1 MSFLNQHPFL
11 AFSKHQRSGLLV
23 LAFVI
28 VIVQVVYFWVNL
40 QTDSQP
46 NSKHPHYLSAI
57 QKQIDSLK
65 SIEPPKDTIYPFN
78 PNYITDYKGYILG
91 MSLEEINRLHEFRA
105 LGKFVNSSGEFQ
117 KVTQVSDS
125 LLKVISPSFKFPD
138 WVNKNLNH
146 NSGYA
151 DNDHQNRKEVSE
163 KPTIKE
169 DLNTADAEQLKKING
184 IGDKLSE
191 RIISFRNRLGG
202 FLVDA
207 QLYDVYGL
215 DSIVVQKTLNKFT
228 VLIPPKI
235 EKIELNEATYDQLRS
250 IAYINGKLAGK
261 ILDYRRANGNFKN
274 LEELTKIEDF
284 PINRLPSIALYLYL
298 KKL

>member
-28 VIVQVVYFWVNL
+28 VIVQVVYFWINL

-117 KVTQVSDS
+117 EITQVSDS

-163 KPTIKE
+163 KPTVKE

-228 VLIPPKI
+228 VLTPPKI